1 MVPVEEMLEPS
12 SEAVFSPP
20 HGIAT
25 PSDATPVEDEDFTA
39 DVDLIDDV
47 NVAENKTE
55 EPEQTEKTDK
65 TEVAEPAKATP
76 SDAEPA

>member
-25 PSDATPVEDEDFTA
+25 PSDATPIEDEDFTA

-47 NVAENKTE
+47 TE

-76 SDAEPA
+76 SDAEAA